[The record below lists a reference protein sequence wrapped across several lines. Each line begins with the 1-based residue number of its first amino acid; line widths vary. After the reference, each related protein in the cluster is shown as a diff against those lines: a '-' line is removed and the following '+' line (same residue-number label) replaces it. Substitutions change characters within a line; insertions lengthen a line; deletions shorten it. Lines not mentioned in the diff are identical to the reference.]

1 MGVAYN
7 DQKVSAK
14 KLSEFAAYDY
24 YPEKWEKSVSFN
36 AGAFFFTFVWLA
48 YRKMYLF
55 SFLYYLLSAVVF
67 FVLGELGISWLYGIV
82 LFVIMGFIGNR
93 LYLHFAE
100 NKIARISSMYS
111 DPDEQRKRIVQA
123 GGTNFG
129 AAFFVGVVY
138 VALFI
143 GVYGSY

>member
-1 MGVAYN
+1 MA
-7 DQKVSAK
+7 DKVTAE
-14 KLSEFAAYDY
+14 KLKEFAAYDY

-36 AGAFFFTFVWLA
+36 AGAFFFTSIWLA

-55 SFLYYLLSAVVF
+55 SLLYYLISAAVF
-67 FVLGELGISWLYGIV
+67 FVLGEVGISWGIGAAV
-82 LFVIMGFIGNR
+82 LFTIMGFAGNR
-93 LYLHFAE
+93 IYLYFAE
-100 NKIARISSMYS
+100 NKIARISGMYS

-129 AAFFVGVVY
+129 AAFLVGAVY

-143 GVYGSY
+143 AGYGNF